1 MGANRNI
8 KYIKGLLG
16 DKSLDNYTSSDEASF
31 RDYLLKNIN
40 RKLFKRNFSTI
51 ITILNYLILY
61 K

>member
-31 RDYLLKNIN
+31 RDYLLK
-40 RKLFKRNFSTI
+40 KD
-51 ITILNYLILY
+51 
-61 K
+61 

>member
-31 RDYLLKNIN
+31 RDYLLK
-40 RKLFKRNFSTI
+40 KRLTVS
-51 ITILNYLILY
+51 YLRETFLLL
-61 K
+61 